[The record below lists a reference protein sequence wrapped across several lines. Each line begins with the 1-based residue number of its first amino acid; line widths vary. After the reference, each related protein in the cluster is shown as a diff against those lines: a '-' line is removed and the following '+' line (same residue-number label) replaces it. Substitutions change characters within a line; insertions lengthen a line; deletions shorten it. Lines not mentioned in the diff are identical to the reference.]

1 MPTTP
6 QQAIEKIFT
15 HHQPAILEGWMCE
28 QLAALTARQD
38 LMSTA
43 ALRTQSQAFL
53 ALFTLACRDGGLV
66 DITGTAWEPVLD
78 FLADLSR
85 QRAKLGFTPSETA
98 TFVFSL
104 KQPVF
109 ARVRE
114 ALGANVGTLV
124 DDLWTLNV
132 LLDKLGLYTME
143 VFLNSRESVIKSQ
156 QLDMLELST
165 PVLNLWQ
172 DIVAV
177 PLIGTLDSS
186 RMQAVMEN
194 LLGAIAKHGCPIAIV
209 DVTGVPIVDTQV
221 AQHLLKTAAAARLM
235 GAHCIICGISA
246 PIAQTMV
253 ELGVPFGGID
263 TRATLAD
270 ALAQAFTQTRRQVV
284 AFASPVC

>member
-6 QQAIEKIFT
+6 QQSIDQIFT
-15 HHQPAILEGWMCE
+15 HHEPAILEGWMCE
-28 QLAALTARQD
+28 QVAALTSRQD

-66 DITGTAWEPVLD
+66 DITGTPWAPVLD
-78 FLADLSR
+78 FLADLSS

-114 ALGANVGTLV
+114 ELGADVGTLV
-124 DDLWTLNV
+124 DDLWGMNV

-143 VFLNSRESVIKSQ
+143 LYLKSRETVIKHQ

-172 DIVAV
+172 DILAV

-194 LLGAIAKHGCPIAIV
+194 LLGAIAKQGSPIAIV
-209 DVTGVPIVDTQV
+209 DITGVSAVDTEV

-235 GAHCIICGISA
+235 GAQCIISGISA

-253 ELGVPFGGID
+253 ALGVPFGSVD

-270 ALAQAFTQTRRQVV
+270 ALAQAFAQTHRQVV
-284 AFASPVC
+284 VMEPQAY